1 MNVVTMRSEKREIPH
16 KVVKK
21 HLKQKKIRTIK
32 TITKAVCTGVCVG
45 FIPYAVLV
53 GNPWLFAVP
62 LTPVAV
68 YLVTRVKKDLKGWYE
83 DEEM

>member
-1 MNVVTMRSEKREIPH
+1 MSVVTMYEKKTVPP
-16 KVVKK
+16 KVVKRR
-21 HLKQKKIRTIK
+21 LKKKKVRTIK

-53 GNPWLFAVP
+53 GNSWLFAVP
-62 LTPVAV
+62 LAPVVV
-68 YLVTRVKKDLKGWYE
+68 YLVSRVMKDLKGWYE